1 MKEDIL
7 TFCIDPL
14 CLTPSKLVG
23 SLIILNGLVDLQ
35 GSKIFTIWGQML
47 PF

>member
-7 TFCIDPL
+7 YQHSV
-14 CLTPSKLVG
+14 LTGMPSKLVG